1 MRTPT
6 ATKARLMVMMFLQF
20 FIWGAW
26 YATGGNYMKSHGMTD
41 AIYLAYMASPIGS
54 IVAPFFLGMI
64 ADRLFPV
71 QKVLGVMHVL
81 SGLFV
86 LSAPLMAEGVAST
99 PLFLGFLLFHMLCYM
114 PTVGLAMATA
124 FHLLKN
130 KEREFPLVRVCGTVG
145 WIAAGI
151 VVSYLLHGDTTALPM
166 YVAGAGGLLMGVYS
180 FTLPNVPPPGA
191 GRKLSLRDI
200 VGLDALSQLNS
211 RPFVIFIIS
220 VLLTSIP
227 LATYFAY
234 VPVFL
239 RDASIANPAFKMTF
253 GQMSEVLFL
262 LLLPWFFLRLG
273 VKWVLIAGMSAWIIR
288 YALFAL
294 GAPEAVTWMLIVG
307 ICLHGPCYDFIY
319 VAGQVYIDRKASSA
333 IRAQA
338 QGLFVLVTYVIGQGL
353 GTLAAGRVFNAIMHG
368 ASGPSAL
375 EHWRTFWILPLVF
388 AVIVTVMFVAGFRE
402 EEPTDGGVDLQ
413 VRPSLAGLKARDS
426 I

>member
-1 MRTPT
+1 M
-6 ATKARLMVMMFLQF
+6 AMMFLQF

-26 YATGGNYMKSHGMTD
+26 YATGGNYMKSRGMTD
-41 AIYLAYMASPIGS
+41 VIYLAYMASPIGS

-86 LSAPLMAEGVAST
+86 LAAPLVIERQIGSAPL
-99 PLFLGFLLFHMLCYM
+99 FLALLLLHMLCYM

-124 FHLLKN
+124 FHLLKS
-130 KEREFPLVRVCGTVG
+130 KEREFPLIRVCGTLG

-151 VVSYLLHGDTTALPM
+151 VVSYMLQGDTSALPM
-166 YVAGAGGLLMGVYS
+166 YVAGAGGILMGLYS

-191 GRKLSLRDI
+191 GKRLSIRD
-200 VGLDALSQLNS
+200 VLGLDALQQLRS
-211 RPFVIFIIS
+211 RAFIVFIVS

-239 RDASIANPAFKMTF
+239 RDAGVANPAFKMTL
-253 GQMSEVLFL
+253 GQMSEVVFL

-273 VKWVLIAGMSAWIIR
+273 VKGVLIAGMCAWMLR

-294 GAPEAVTWMLIVG
+294 GAPDAVTWMLILG
-307 ICLHGPCYDFIY
+307 ICLHGPCYDFVY
-319 VAGQVYIDRKASSA
+319 VAGQVYIDRQASPA

-338 QGLFVLVTYVIGQGL
+338 QGLFVLATYGIGQGL
-353 GTLAAGRVFNAIMHG
+353 GTLGAGWVFNAIMP
-368 ASGPSAL
+368 SGGGVSAL
-375 EHWRTFWILPLVF
+375 DQWQTFWIVPLVF
-388 AVIVTVMFVAGFRE
+388 AVIVTTMFVAGFRE
-402 EEPTDGGVDLQ
+402 ESP
-413 VRPSLAGLKARDS
+413 ARRAVA

>member
-1 MRTPT
+1 MKP
-6 ATKARLMVMMFLQF
+6 RLMLMMFLQF

-26 YATGGNYMKSHGMTD
+26 YATGGNYMKSRGMTD
-41 AIYLAYMASPIGS
+41 VIYLAYMASPIGS
-54 IVAPFFLGMI
+54 IVAPFFLGLI

-71 QKVLGVMHVL
+71 QRVLGVMHLL

-86 LSAPLMAEGVAST
+86 FSAPFLAEGAFAST
-99 PLFLGFLLFHMLCYM
+99 PLFLAFLLLHMLCYM

-151 VVSYLLHGDTTALPM
+151 VVSYLLQGDTTALPM
-166 YVAGAGGLLMGVYS
+166 YVAGAGGVLMGLYS

-191 GRKLSLRDI
+191 GRKLSVRDI

-211 RPFVIFIIS
+211 RPFIVFIVS

-239 RDASIANPAFKMTF
+239 RDANISNPAFKMTF
-253 GQMSEVLFL
+253 GQMSEVVFL
-262 LLLPWFFLRLG
+262 LWLPWFFLKLG
-273 VKWVLIAGMSAWIIR
+273 VKWVLITGMCAWIAR

-294 GAPEAVTWMLIVG
+294 GAPDAVTWMLIAA
-307 ICLHGPCYDFIY
+307 ICLHGPCYDFVY
-319 VAGQVYIDRKASSA
+319 VAGQVYIDRKATPD

-338 QGLFVLVTYVIGQGL
+338 QGLFVLVTYGIGQGL
-353 GTLAAGRVFNAIMHG
+353 GTLAAGWIFNAIMPGTGG
-368 ASGPSAL
+368 AAPLGQ
-375 EHWRTFWILPLVF
+375 WQIFWIFPLVF
-388 AVIVTVMFVAGFRE
+388 ALMVTGMFVLGFE
-402 EEPTDGGVDLQ
+402 DEPRLSPVK
-413 VRPSLAGLKARDS
+413 VA
-426 I
+426 

>member
-1 MRTPT
+1 MITI
-6 ATKARLMVMMFLQF
+6 KARLMVMMFLQF

-26 YATGGNYMKSHGMTD
+26 YATGGNYMKSQGMTD
-41 AIYLAYMASPIGS
+41 VIYLAYMASPIGS

-86 LSAPLMAEGVAST
+86 FAAPFAAERIAST
-99 PLFLGFLLFHMLCYM
+99 PLFLALLLLHMLCYM

-124 FHLLKN
+124 FHLLPD
-130 KEREFPLVRVCGTVG
+130 KERQFPLVRVCGTIG

-151 VVSYLLHGDTTALPM
+151 IVSRLLQGDTTALPM
-166 YVAGAGGLLMGVYS
+166 YIAGAGGMLMGIYS
-180 FTLPNVPPPGA
+180 LTLPNVPPPGA
-191 GRKLSLRDI
+191 GKRLSLRDI
-200 VGLDALSQLNS
+200 VGLDALAQLHS
-211 RPFVIFIIS
+211 RTFVIFILS

-239 RDASIANPAFKMTF
+239 RDAHISNPAFKMTF

-262 LLLPWFFLRLG
+262 LLLPWFFLKLG
-273 VKWVLIAGMSAWIIR
+273 VKWVLIAGMSAWIAR

-294 GAPEAVTWMLIVG
+294 GAPDAVTWMLIVG
-307 ICLHGPCYDFIY
+307 ICLHGPCYDFVY
-319 VAGQVYIDRKASSA
+319 VAGQVYIDRKATPA

-338 QGLFVLVTYVIGQGL
+338 QGLFVLATYGIGQGL
-353 GTLAAGRVFNAIMHG
+353 GTLAAGWIFNAIMPAAGG
-368 ASGPSAL
+368 ASSLGQWQL
-375 EHWRTFWILPLVF
+375 FWILPLVF
-388 AVIVTVMFVAGFRE
+388 AVVVTAMFVIGFKD
-402 EEPTDGGVDLQ
+402 DGRQ
-413 VRPSLAGLKARDS
+413 VASGSQLPATSH
-426 I
+426 